1 MCAQQ
6 WTCIKYKAGSLL
18 FNHLPIPMLKHP
30 SLIILNGF
38 YLNHEVIELYYTLLS
53 HLLFTAPSSPLQFS
67 LSPLP
72 GSPYQLFAFW
82 SQPLT
87 KNGIITAYTVYCN
100 TSASQAYPEQM
111 NGPNVAT
118 VRSVLSGT
126 TLVATISGFIAYT
139 KYECYV
145 AANTSVGGGNY
156 SNVATARTD
165 EAGEIIIIIIKAV
178 CQITP
183 ILQPKLLFSM
193 ICTYSELIMG
203 NDLPLN
209 LINQNMCRVTEFNH
223 INLLED

>member
-1 MCAQQ
+1 
-6 WTCIKYKAGSLL
+6 
-18 FNHLPIPMLKHP
+18 MLKHP

-100 TSASQAYPEQM
+100 ISASQAYPEQM
-111 NGPNVAT
+111 IGPNVPI
-118 VRSVLSGT
+118 VRSVVSGT
-126 TLVATISGFIAYT
+126 TLVVTISGFIAYT

-145 AANTSVGGGNY
+145 TANTSVGGGNY

-165 EAGEIIIIIIKAV
+165 EAGEMIIMIKVV
-178 CQITP
+178 CQTTP
-183 ILQPKLLFSM
+183 DSTTKTPFFND

-209 LINQNMCRVTEFNH
+209 LICVELRNSAIATMLTY
-223 INLLED
+223 